1 MKTILSAETPD
12 EEARQ
17 TLDGLGLAP
26 TVLNAIH
33 LGMSEK
39 AAKGDPSA
47 AKYLR
52 DLAEGGG
59 REETEAAEDAD
70 PLPGLS
76 ALSDRELRR
85 LAARFRTNE

>member
-1 MKTILSAETPD
+1 VKTILSAETPD

-17 TLDGLGLAP
+17 RLDGLGLAP

-59 REETEAAEDAD
+59 EEEDAAELPAD
-70 PLPGLS
+70 LS

-85 LAARFRTNE
+85 LAARFRSDG

>member
-1 MKTILSAETPD
+1 VTTILNAETPD

-59 REETEAAEDAD
+59 EEEEAELPAD
-70 PLPGLS
+70 LS

-85 LAARFRTNE
+85 LAARFRSDG